1 LVVAG
6 GVLCHFWRSLK
17 PGATEEDYRTGS
29 SIVWQRFADVEVCP
43 CKMLPV
49 RRGASQWHRRFSN
62 RRILMTRPFDS
73 KQNLPRPIMQ
83 PPVTLPPAPD
93 RRRDNRKPL
102 QTKATLTIL
111 DGPLA
116 NSRHEVLTRDMS
128 FSGVSFLLRE
138 SLAVGQTCRLD
149 VHSNGSPGQSHF
161 CEVVRSRAVS
171 NGRFEMA
178 VQFRKAV

>member
-1 LVVAG
+1 ME
-6 GVLCHFWRSLK
+6 HS
-17 PGATEEDYRTGS
+17 
-29 SIVWQRFADVEVCP
+29 
-43 CKMLPV
+43 
-49 RRGASQWHRRFSN
+49 
-62 RRILMTRPFDS
+62 FDA
-73 KQNLPRPIMQ
+73 KDGIPRPVTQ
-83 PPVTLPPAPD
+83 PSIKLPPSPD

-111 DGPLA
+111 DGPSA
-116 NSRHEVLTRDMS
+116 NSKHEVLTRDMS

-149 VHSNGSPGQSHF
+149 VQFNGSPAQSHF

-178 VQFRKAV
+178 VQFRKSI